1 MGNLSSCCRHGTH
14 DDEES
19 LLRGRPNGIL
29 NTNETYDAIQQQ
41 MLEQQKK
48 IQQRE
53 SELRDIVFSTNDKLI
68 DISMISNSGIV
79 IQSGDFYSED
89 NDDEDENTMNIEHD
103 SDAETNNEDNNELNN
118 NNNNNTDRNEESGH
132 FKNKNK
138 TNIESTLT
146 IVNDKKIPPEL
157 QQQIRQLHKN
167 ILQDINEQITIKAPQ
182 KLTMEF

>member
-1 MGNLSSCCRHGTH
+1 MGNILSCCPHSNH

-19 LLRGRPNGIL
+19 LLRGRQNGMPN
-29 NTNETYDAIQQQ
+29 TTESYDAIQQQ
-41 MLEQQKK
+41 MLQQQRK

-53 SELRDIVFSTNDKLI
+53 NELREIVSNTNDKLI

-89 NDDEDENTMNIEHD
+89 NENEDATTMNVDHN
-103 SDAETNNEDNNELNN
+103 SDNEAGDENNEDGADRTEDVNNYMKKSKLIDEP
-118 NNNNNTDRNEESGH
+118 
-132 FKNKNK
+132 
-138 TNIESTLT
+138 TLT
-146 IVNDKKIPPEL
+146 VLTDKEITIDL

-167 ILQDINEQITIKAPQ
+167 ILQDIKEQITITTPQ